1 MPAVSNATCARLDP
15 TQIQEGHELEVHN
28 VTRDTLVARRPMLA
42 LTSWGRMRGLLARP
56 PLGQDDGM
64 LIRPCRGVHTC
75 FMSYPIDVLF
85 IDRGGQVVAL
95 SQNLGPWRLTPMVFR
110 ACCVLELAAGQAE
123 RTRTQVGD
131 QLAFERL
138 GV

>member
-1 MPAVSNATCARLDP
+1 MLAVSNAACVRLDP
-15 TQIQEGHELEVHN
+15 TQIHQGHEVEVHN
-28 VTRDTLVARRPMLA
+28 VTRETLVARRPLLA
-42 LTSWGRMRGLLARP
+42 LTSWERMRGLLARP
-56 PLGQDDGM
+56 RLGQDEGM
-64 LIRPCRGVHTC
+64 LIRPCRGVHTW

-95 SQNLGPWRLTPMVFR
+95 CQNLGPWRLSPVVMR
-110 ACCVLELAAGQAE
+110 ACCVLELAAGRAE

-131 QLAFERL
+131 QLAFEML